1 MSRRSEQLL
10 ALQRVDRQ
18 IEDVRRRLEQITA
31 ALEDPLKERAAEYAN
46 RQAETAL
53 QARQREQRELEL
65 ELAAIESRISEFERK
80 LYSGRGSPRELQALQ
95 REIEHDRARRAEIE
109 ERALA
114 AMEAA
119 EQALAERQRVRAATE
134 HVLAEVAEERRRLA
148 AEREQYTAQLEHLEA
163 ERGRLAGALDAPSL
177 ALYDRLRQRMPDGI
191 AVAEVVQNRCEGCR
205 TTLPSA
211 EIQRARRSEA
221 PAQCSTCGRILHVP
235 HG

>member
-18 IEDVRRRLEQITA
+18 IDDLRRRLEQIA
-31 ALEDPLKERAAEYAN
+31 AAVADELKERAAEYAN
-46 RQAETAL
+46 RQAEAAL

-65 ELAAIESRISEFERK
+65 ELAAIESRIREFEQK

-109 ERALA
+109 ERVLA

-119 EQALAERQRVRAATE
+119 EQALAERERVRAATE
-134 HVLAEVAEERRRLA
+134 RVLSEVAEERRRLA
-148 AEREQYTAQLEHLEA
+148 AEREQHTAQLERLEA
-163 ERGRLAGALDAPSL
+163 ERRRLAGGLDAPAL
-177 ALYDRLRQRMPDGI
+177 ALYDRLRQRLPDGI

-205 TTLPSA
+205 TALPSA

-221 PAQCSTCGRILHVP
+221 AVQCSVCGRILHVP